1 MVTLVDW
8 RTAYRIIPSI
18 YPPVGIFDD
27 VAEPEDLE
35 AVIAL
40 ESATNPR
47 ILTMA
52 GELSLVRPEERITGG
67 GTTPIMAAFT
77 HTKPSRFSDGTY
89 GVYYAAHDQET
100 AIAETAYHRLQFIVD
115 AGLRSEIVHMRVYS
129 ARIRGEYDDVRGK
142 GPRSKI
148 YDPGDLHFAQRYAR
162 RLFEANRV
170 DGIVFRSI
178 RHAPGECVAV
188 FRPRCVSDCT
198 VIRHLQYRFED
209 GVFMGAVVISPA

>member
-142 GPRSKI
+142 GDRKS
-148 YDPGDLHFAQRYAR
+148 
-162 RLFEANRV
+162 
-170 DGIVFRSI
+170 
-178 RHAPGECVAV
+178 
-188 FRPRCVSDCT
+188 
-198 VIRHLQYRFED
+198 
-209 GVFMGAVVISPA
+209 VV